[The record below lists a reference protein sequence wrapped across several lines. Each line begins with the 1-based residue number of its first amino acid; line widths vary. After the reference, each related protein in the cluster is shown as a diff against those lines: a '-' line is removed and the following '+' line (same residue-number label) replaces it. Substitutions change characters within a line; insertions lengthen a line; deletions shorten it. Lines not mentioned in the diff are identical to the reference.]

1 MEWINSILIEHSV
14 IQAVVVIAMIS
25 ALGLALGKISV
36 YGVSLGVTFVFFV
49 GIAAGHFGLSI
60 DPQMLNYAESFGLII
75 FVYALGL
82 QVGPGFF
89 GSFRKGGMTLNMLAF
104 AVILVG
110 TAMTLPRRNLLDFGP
125 SCGDRRVVARY
136 GWYIEWCC
144 NQYPCFGGCTANFEA
159 DAYRC
164 G

>member
-82 QVGPGFF
+82 QVGVIADSKYVLTGEYGE
-89 GSFRKGGMTLNMLAF
+89 GSMNTCLYSGQKNFVELYKTALANE
-104 AVILVG
+104 IK
-110 TAMTLPRRNLLDFGP
+110 LLSIREENRD
-125 SCGDRRVVARY
+125 
-136 GWYIEWCC
+136 
-144 NQYPCFGGCTANFEA
+144 
-159 DAYRC
+159 
-164 G
+164 

>member
-60 DPQMLNYAESFGLII
+60 DSQMLNYAESFGLII

-82 QVGPGFF
+82 QVG
-89 GSFRKGGMTLNMLAF
+89 GGDDGRGVFCGGLTASRHRGVETEKIETR
-104 AVILVG
+104 VI
-110 TAMTLPRRNLLDFGP
+110 
-125 SCGDRRVVARY
+125 
-136 GWYIEWCC
+136 
-144 NQYPCFGGCTANFEA
+144 
-159 DAYRC
+159 
-164 G
+164 

>member
-110 TAMTLPRRNLLDFGP
+110 TAMTLGLH
-125 SCGDRRVVARY
+125 VVTGVSRY